1 MNEILTQEKSIY
13 IQISEM
19 IENDIL
25 RDILCEEERVPSTN
39 ELAKLYAINPA
50 TAAKGIN
57 ILVEAGIVYKKRG
70 IGMFVAKGAKE
81 VIQKKR
87 KDAFYQDYIA
97 SMLAEA
103 QSLGI
108 TKQEL
113 VQMIVKKAFHM
124 ANMMHIP
131 VLGLVENFSYL
142 KCPDCGKKIALF
154 GESNIDEVAAK
165 EGTRVLGKL
174 PLDPAYA
181 KAADAGAFYEM
192 ENPYLDVAVD
202 ALKTI

>member
-70 IGMFVAKGAKE
+70 YVCGEGSKGSDS
-81 VIQKKR
+81 KK
-87 KDAFYQDYIA
+87 
-97 SMLAEA
+97 
-103 QSLGI
+103 
-108 TKQEL
+108 TKRCIL
-113 VQMIVKKAFHM
+113 S
-124 ANMMHIP
+124 
-131 VLGLVENFSYL
+131 GLYCVHA
-142 KCPDCGKKIALF
+142 C
-154 GESNIDEVAAK
+154 
-165 EGTRVLGKL
+165 
-174 PLDPAYA
+174 
-181 KAADAGAFYEM
+181 
-192 ENPYLDVAVD
+192 
-202 ALKTI
+202 